1 MQLTL
6 TLQSGDRSLLWDDQG
21 NEYWDFYGGHAVTL
35 IGNSHP
41 KLTEAISK
49 QACNCPFVPRFQIWG
64 FVKLQHKLLDTG
76 TDVAWF
82 VNSGA
87 EANEGAL
94 KMARAYGKTSY
105 LVAMVKGFW
114 SYDGCSW
121 CYMEISRNTLSNSWR
136 YSICST
142 FGDAAAIDGSM
153 DDDTVAAVIVG
164 TDSRSIRELLN
175 LRGYLQEV
183 AEKSVKPMGAC

>member
-1 MQLTL
+1 MSLLNTLGNSQLPI
-6 TLQSGDRSLLWDDQG
+6 TLQSGDGPLLWDDQG

-49 QACNCPFVPRFQIWG
+49 QAQQLSFCTTISDLGIRQVAAQ
-64 FVKLQHKLLDTG
+64 KLCEFTG

-94 KMARAYGKTSY
+94 KMARKHTGRPVI
-105 LVAMVKGFW
+105 VAMVKGFTVVRW
-114 SYDGCSW
+114 VLLVLHGNIEKHTIQF
-121 CYMEISRNTLSNSWR
+121 MEILDL
-136 YSICST
+136 
-142 FGDAAAIDGSM
+142 F
-153 DDDTVAAVIVG
+153 
-164 TDSRSIRELLN
+164 LLVMP
-175 LRGYLQEV
+175 RH
-183 AEKSVKPMGAC
+183 